1 MIHYANLNSEDGINT
16 GAIFEGKEIYRSAR
30 LEALRKKYLHQL
42 PGLIHRER
50 RQLQKVIWKRKAIR
64 YRFAVPWL

>member
-30 LEALRKKYLHQL
+30 LEALRKKSICINS
-42 PGLIHRER
+42 PD
-50 RQLQKVIWKRKAIR
+50 
-64 YRFAVPWL
+64 